1 MTRRRAGPERCQTAL
16 MGGTPGPR
24 NSDPDVAKRSRG
36 PLSVAVVDDVD
47 LSAEGAT
54 ALLGRRPDAVEVVR
68 TVVGRTVVSDAVG
81 EGVASTADVA
91 LVDGYGSPRAGL
103 DRCREVMSE
112 GQATRVVLHA
122 WRVTPALAVEAIG
135 SGVAGVLSKT
145 LSADAL
151 IDAIERIAEGETVVS
166 DFPFHPGDA
175 RRPTPRADG
184 LTGRETELLVLVA
197 EGLSNAEIAAAMY
210 LAESSVKTYLKR
222 IYRKLGINSR
232 SQAAMAAVELGLA
245 GPDAGPNAG

>member
-1 MTRRRAGPERCQTAL
+1 M
-16 MGGTPGPR
+16 
-24 NSDPDVAKRSRG
+24 
-36 PLSVAVVDDVD
+36 SVAVVDDVD
-47 LSAEGAT
+47 LSVEGAA
-54 ALLGRRPDAVEVVR
+54 ALLGRRPDAVQVVHK
-68 TVVGRTVVSDAVG
+68 VVGG
-81 EGVASTADVA
+81 GQVAAADVA

-103 DRCREVMSE
+103 ERCHQVLSD
-112 GQATRVVLHA
+112 GQAGRVVLHA

-145 LSADAL
+145 LSAEEL

-166 DFPFHPGDA
+166 EFPFHPGDA
-175 RRPTPRADG
+175 RRPAPRPDG
-184 LTGRETELLVLVA
+184 LTARETELLVLVA

-222 IYRKLGINSR
+222 IYRKLGLTNR